1 MIFKFLEIL
10 KQAGCRIRDV
20 YHVYCPC
27 CGGTRSVE
35 ALLNLHF
42 LQSLYYNP
50 IVVLIIVDII
60 TVFFLRILPKN
71 NLHREPHYKIKIILN
86 SAILIIWL
94 IFSLMR
100 NILLIFFQIDM
111 LGDFN

>member
-50 IVVLIIVDII
+50 IVVLIIADII
-60 TVFFLRILPKN
+60 TVFLLRILQKT